1 MLVFEKLNPKTHDRI
16 KFSCGVPVLDT
27 YLQRYASQNYRDGDS
42 TTHVVVD
49 TEDRSRILGY
59 VTLSTASLN
68 LAQINCEELHKF
80 RRNPVPAIRV
90 CRLAVSTEH
99 QNRKIG
105 SSLLGYAVL
114 KSRSLRDIAGV
125 RVLLVDAKNEQVA
138 CFYKRFG
145 FKPTVLAPLVLYYV
159 L

>member
-1 MLVFEKLNPKTHDRI
+1 MLIFEKLNPKIHDRNL
-16 KFSCGVPVLDT
+16 FSCGVAVLDT

-49 TEDRSRILGY
+49 TDDRSRILGY

-68 LAQINCEELHKF
+68 LEQVNCEELHKF

-90 CRLAVSTEH
+90 CRLAVSKEH
-99 QNRKIG
+99 QHRKLG

-125 RVLLVDAKNEQVA
+125 RVLLVDAKDEQVA
-138 CFYKRFG
+138 CFYERFG
-145 FKPTVLAPLVLYYV
+145 FKPTVLEPLILYYI